1 MNNRLFEN
9 CATLG
14 LDIRH
19 AAEVGVYLPASSNIL
34 GFIEQGIRS
43 TLVEADPITVSA
55 LRQYFQGNAHV
66 TIVPYAMSDRKGT
79 VTFYRRDAST
89 FLAELPSAPALVND
103 DYMPAQE
110 DSFTVESQ
118 LFSAIDDGSI
128 DVLSIDIE
136 GAEWLVIK
144 HLVSR
149 PRVLS
154 VETHGQLYE
163 NPFHREILSWI
174 DANGYEVWYYDRSD
188 TVFIR
193 EGIVPPTLFRAAA
206 LFVATSRL
214 TLRRY
219 RKGLQRR
226 LFGRTRK
233 A

>member
-9 CATLG
+9 CTKLG
-14 LDIRH
+14 LDIPH

-43 TLVEADPITVSA
+43 TLVEADPITVSE
-55 LRQYFQGNAHV
+55 LRRYFQGNAHV

-79 VTFYRRDAST
+79 VTFYRRNAST
-89 FLAELPSAPALVND
+89 FLAELPLTPALVND
-103 DYMPAQE
+103 DYVPAPA

-128 DVLSIDIE
+128 DLLSIDIE
-136 GAEWLVIK
+136 GAEWFVIK
-144 HLVSR
+144 HQVSR

-163 NPFHREILSWI
+163 NPFHQEILSWM
-174 DANGYEVWYYDRSD
+174 DENGYEVWYYDRSD

-193 EGIVPPTLFRAAA
+193 RGTVPSTLRRTIA

-214 TLRRY
+214 RLRRY
-219 RKGLQRR
+219 RKGWQRR